1 MTVSSIWLVRGYIV
15 LGTKSQSVNLEILEE
30 ILQIL
35 QDYLRVVNES
45 FNPILIRSE

>member
-1 MTVSSIWLVRGYIV
+1 M

-45 FNPILIRSE
+45 FNPILNRSE